1 MDHSS
6 NNGTNKTEN
15 ENITPNN
22 KVKNSKSSSKIR
34 KYSNNGNK
42 TVIASS
48 QILDFKNNYQKAN
61 LKLTNKERYSKKKN
75 EYHNIYKSMCVNSN
89 PLTNT
94 NISTNTNTNT
104 YTNTKIK
111 NNNVKTVEIDLATFD
126 IDNELH
132 SKHNTNFNLNSENN
146 SIIINNIDN
155 NVIYDDII
163 EQNKIQK
170 NIDEIIKNKWN
181 NKNKREDEI
190 HISLIGRSKKNYK
203 DIYMENI
210 ITNANNIGN
219 ENKNYYLIS
228 QNKNEINYEV
238 IQSNMELKF
247 ELMKLV
253 TKNPKNSTYL
263 SPAIIINEEQFEN
276 LYIDIQSKQNKL
288 KIFNNSVLYEKKQF
302 DEMIFGEKKIKKKS
316 FDDELLIENQI
327 DSLVNI
333 ISSINNNKLKN
344 KNKLF
349 NEAQFV
355 TKLNI
360 FGISK
365 IKWNDLNKNKNEI
378 NFGIINNNE
387 FGNKNKK
394 KIFEDELL
402 IQNQYDSSIY
412 ITSAS
417 NKNSNN
423 KNMLY
428 NEAEI
433 VSILSI
439 LGKPKII
446 WNDLIK
452 NQNEINF
459 GIINIIKKKPF
470 PKDELILKPEIVSIL
485 KILGD
490 SKIKEN
496 NNIINKP
503 NYEIQNARIELLSKN
518 KKNNEN
524 EIEEIIELNSN
535 KKKDYLN
542 FLNSPEF
549 EINTENVTHNINNI
563 QKNDFGQCTPPSLLL
578 DKYLVFAV
586 SKNIKYTRPVTLYN
600 FSFLGNYM
608 KRILFDENYMK
619 ITGFSLWIERI
630 DKGES
635 LVNSTQRIDE
645 PKERN
650 FNYTNSVIDYSCSMK
665 QNDMQ
670 QNLGNNNDNWT
681 F

>member
-316 FDDELLIENQI
+316 FDDELLIENQL

-344 KNKLF
+344 KNILF

-360 FGISK
+360 FGIPK
-365 IKWNDLNKNKNEI
+365 IKWNDLNKNQNEI

-503 NYEIQNARIELLSKN
+503 NYEIQNVRIELLSKN

-524 EIEEIIELNSN
+524 EIDDIIELNSN

>member
-316 FDDELLIENQI
+316 FDDELLIENQL

-344 KNKLF
+344 KNILF
-349 NEAQFV
+349 NEAQLV

-360 FGISK
+360 FGIPK

-439 LGKPKII
+439 LGKPNII

-503 NYEIQNARIELLSKN
+503 NYEIQNVRIELLSKN

-524 EIEEIIELNSN
+524 EIDDIIELNSN